1 MRSFGSFSWYLAFHF
16 RVLLTTVYI
25 NVKGSVIVAK
35 AFLPDRNPNAS
46 LVAVSSA
53 AITFPVKAVEGSSSY
68 VTSKLATIKL
78 FESVAVEYPDA
89 QVVTVHL
96 DVVDTALSSKSEFE
110 GLPMDDGKHVT
121 RSMQF
126 VTSLL
131 CRCNY

>member
-1 MRSFGSFSWYLAFHF
+1 M
-16 RVLLTTVYI
+16 
-25 NVKGSVIVAK
+25 
-35 AFLPDRNPNAS
+35 
-46 LVAVSSA
+46 
-53 AITFPVKAVEGSSSY
+53 KAVEGSSSY
-68 VTSKLATIKL
+68 VTSKLAIIKL
-78 FESVAVEYPDA
+78 FEFVAAEYPDA